1 MKTVSTIGV
10 VCITTITAS
19 TSLTTTTNQHILE
32 MDIQQE
38 KINQSSMKNWSNIYP
53 AEQTIALKFVSY

>member
-38 KINQSSMKNWSNIYP
+38 KINQSNWSNIYP